1 MGNRFDEPHGRAR
14 LPTQLSRE
22 KSALQEALLESVK
35 LLKRDV
41 LHFAHEWQSRW
52 ENPVLTQK
60 LGEYGDTL
68 LLALAGLEDEFS
80 RPAGP
85 AQPQVDGL
93 LATLLGTQ
101 DAPGPL
107 ARLQRLTGKDPAA
120 LSLQEQRLLSEV
132 DQLFIQINGLRA
144 QWQNYL
150 SLAKAAPS
158 ERPGVHQRSQPE
170 LPPLPPNQKT
180 YRPTSV
186 LPPLQRGARR
196 DQEPEDDGLPTPPAA
211 TPPPVR
217 PVPRVWQGWTL
228 PGLGGLARALLP
240 ILLVLVV
247 MLFLAYE
254 LANRLPKTEGHP
266 TVSVTAHPT
275 TALPTT
281 QQPTSAPTVIIT
293 PSPQPIVTPLP
304 VPGQLSVSPSSL
316 LLPCP
321 GTGAATLQLANIG
334 ATALDWQ
341 VTISSASGGAPGI
354 LLDGAPSENGQ
365 LAPGEV
371 NQISVTAQAL
381 NAQGT
386 LNVSY
391 SGASAPIAVAYS
403 VTC

>member
-1 MGNRFDEPHGRAR
+1 M
-14 LPTQLSRE
+14 
-22 KSALQEALLESVK
+22 
-35 LLKRDV
+35 
-41 LHFAHEWQSRW
+41 
-52 ENPVLTQK
+52 
-60 LGEYGDTL
+60 
-68 LLALAGLEDEFS
+68 
-80 RPAGP
+80 
-85 AQPQVDGL
+85 
-93 LATLLGTQ
+93 
-101 DAPGPL
+101 
-107 ARLQRLTGKDPAA
+107 
-120 LSLQEQRLLSEV
+120 
-132 DQLFIQINGLRA
+132 
-144 QWQNYL
+144 
-150 SLAKAAPS
+150 
-158 ERPGVHQRSQPE
+158 
-170 LPPLPPNQKT
+170 
-180 YRPTSV
+180 
-186 LPPLQRGARR
+186 
-196 DQEPEDDGLPTPPAA
+196 
-211 TPPPVR
+211 
-217 PVPRVWQGWTL
+217 WQGWTL

-240 ILLVLVV
+240 ILLALAV

-254 LANRLPKTEGHP
+254 LANRLPKTEAHP

-281 QQPTSAPTVIIT
+281 QPPTSAPTAIIT
-293 PSPQPIVTPLP
+293 PSPQPIVTPPP